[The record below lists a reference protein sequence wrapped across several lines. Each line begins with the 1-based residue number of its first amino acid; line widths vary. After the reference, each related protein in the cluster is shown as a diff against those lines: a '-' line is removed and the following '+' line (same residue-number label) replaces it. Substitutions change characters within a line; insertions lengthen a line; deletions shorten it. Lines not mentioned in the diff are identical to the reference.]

1 MHQTI
6 FDVCFK
12 LIYQLYNFFFRSS
25 TNQFSFFDREVSRKA
40 FSTMAVNGSS
50 THQNGQNGVHSFSGP
65 PRYAPAMYAIPIE
78 QPVVTL
84 DAKSA
89 FQVGTLDKITFYQ
102 KHIVLLI

>member
-1 MHQTI
+1 
-6 FDVCFK
+6 
-12 LIYQLYNFFFRSS
+12 
-25 TNQFSFFDREVSRKA
+25 
-40 FSTMAVNGSS
+40 MAVNGAS

-89 FQVGTLDKITFYQ
+89 FQVGTLNKITFYQ
-102 KHIVLLI
+102 KHIIYDADTKVVSKTLSFFVFFRI